1 VAGTTAAVIERD
13 RAALQRRTLG
23 VLMTSQAPGNAAVAS
38 AIAVSGLLAADIVD
52 SDRLAGVAFAALTL
66 GAAGASVGLSRRMA
80 HRGRRPGLRLGY
92 TLGAVGAAVAL
103 VGGQARLLAVF
114 LVGMLLFGCGQAAN
128 LQARYAAADLAEP
141 EHRGRAISTVVWVG
155 TLGAVLGPTIGAPE
169 DAFGQAIGLRPYV
182 GAFLFAVAFFVIAAA
197 TVAVRLRPDPLV
209 VVGGLRPPDEPAPR
223 LSTQL
228 RRSAAAV
235 AASPRAGLA
244 LAAIVGSQTAMI
256 AVMTMTPLHMRDHGH
271 ATLSLY
277 VIAFHIVGMYG
288 CAPIVGRLADR
299 WGRPRA
305 IGVGGAILGAGT
317 VVAVLAGYHPGLIF
331 VGLFLLGLGWSFG
344 LIGGSA
350 LLTESVPVVDRVP
363 VQGSADLLM
372 NVCSGTAAFASG
384 FVKAG
389 FGFHALANFATLVAG
404 ALVVAALLAHRSDR
418 AGRSDRPDQPR
429 RGRRAGL
436 AVAE

>member
-1 VAGTTAAVIERD
+1 MAGLTELDPVE

-38 AIAVSGLLAADIVD
+38 AIAVSALLVADMLD
-52 SDRLAGVAFAALTL
+52 NDRLAGVAFAALTL
-66 GAAGASVGLSRRMA
+66 GAAAGSIGLSRRMA
-80 HRGRRPGLRLGY
+80 RRGRRPGLQLGY
-92 TLGAVGAAVAL
+92 TLGGIGSGL
-103 VGGQARLLAVF
+103 SLIGGQL
-114 LVGMLLFGCGQAAN
+114 GMLALFLAGMFLFGSGQAAN

-141 EHRGRAISTVVWVG
+141 EHRGRAISSIVWVG
-155 TLGAVLGPTIGAPE
+155 TLAAVLGPTIGVPE

-182 GAFLFAVAFFVIAAA
+182 GAFLFSTIFFAIAAV

-209 VVGGLRPPDEPAPR
+209 VAGGLQPADQPVPK
-223 LSTQL
+223 LSSQI
-228 RRSAAAV
+228 RRSYGAV
-235 AASPRAGLA
+235 AARPRAKLA

-288 CAPIVGRLADR
+288 CSPIVGRLADR

-305 IGVGGAILGAGT
+305 LGIGGAILGIGTIVT
-317 VVAVLAGYHPGLIF
+317 VVAGYHPALIF
-331 VGLFLLGLGWSFG
+331 AGLFLLGLGWSFG

-350 LLTESVPVVDRVP
+350 LLTESVPVAERVT

-372 NVCSGTAAFASG
+372 NLCSGTAALASG

-389 FGFHALANFATLVAG
+389 LGFHALANFATLVAA
-404 ALVVAALLAHRSDR
+404 ALVAAAVLAQR
-418 AGRSDRPDQPR
+418 AERNRRP
-429 RGRRAGL
+429 GY